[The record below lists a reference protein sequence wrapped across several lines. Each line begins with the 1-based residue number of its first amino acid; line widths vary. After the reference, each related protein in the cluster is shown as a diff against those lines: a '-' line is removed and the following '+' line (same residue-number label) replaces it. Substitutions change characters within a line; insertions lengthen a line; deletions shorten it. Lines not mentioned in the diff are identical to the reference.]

1 MEARKLD
8 PTGIVAFRQGDIGEY
23 LREVRFDFCK
33 VLLRWHLL
41 TTCFRRIP
49 FLPHNRRFGSLFDRY
64 ILALVF
70 LRYRSSIVIYG
81 LYF

>member
-8 PTGIVAFRQGDIGEY
+8 PTGVVAFRQGDIGEY
-23 LREVRFDFCK
+23 LREVRFDSCR
-33 VLLRWHLL
+33 VLPHWHLL
-41 TTCFRRIP
+41 TNYFRRIP
-49 FLPHNRRFGSLFDRY
+49 FSPHNRRFSSLFDGY